1 MPQMEVRLNVK
12 SMTEEDGF
20 TFIELLITLIVTGLL
35 LTFSLVLTKWLM
47 TPAVTEHLNERVK
60 WEMFVL
66 HLDRKLNHLQV
77 QTYEMRGTQ
86 RIIFY
91 AEEKE
96 VLTIEKYGLLLR
108 NHLNGGHVPLLHGI
122 NKVRIDAI
130 DAKEFTLTV
139 EMLHG
144 GEYNQTFY
152 LPPLQ

>member
-1 MPQMEVRLNVK
+1 MK

-20 TFIELLITLIVTGLL
+20 TFIELLITLIITGLL

-47 TPAVTEHLNERVK
+47 TPAGTEHLNERVK

-91 AEEKE
+91 TEEKE

-130 DAKEFTLTV
+130 DAQEFTLTV